1 MQWEKEE
8 TEELQRRW
16 PCPILPWQ
24 LYHLCE
30 LIGAECRVHLGP
42 EMDRNNL
49 HFLTVFTKQPHCPT
63 EQDTGGTSEQNKT
76 TEKKPFKPFGEGKN
90 ISHVSEKHTRNGDL
104 CFCMASK
111 LCLQMTLW
119 YLTTK
124 KERSSRRLEPIT
136 PMSRRRQASHRAPAS
151 SL

>member
-30 LIGAECRVHLGP
+30 LIGAECRVHLGL

-49 HFLTVFTKQPHCPT
+49 HFLTVLTKQPHCPT

-76 TEKKPFKPFGEGKN
+76 AEKKPFKPFGGAGGA
-90 ISHVSEKHTRNGDL
+90 KH
-104 CFCMASK
+104 
-111 LCLQMTLW
+111 
-119 YLTTK
+119 
-124 KERSSRRLEPIT
+124 
-136 PMSRRRQASHRAPAS
+136 
-151 SL
+151 

>member
-8 TEELQRRW
+8 TGELQRRW
-16 PCPILPWQ
+16 PRPILPWQ

-30 LIGAECRVHLGP
+30 LIGAECRVHLGL

-49 HFLTVFTKQPHCPT
+49 HFLTVLTKQPHCPT

-76 TEKKPFKPFGEGKN
+76 AEKKPFKPFGGGGQN

-104 CFCMASK
+104 CFYTASEPCLRMALLLSRARTADVTSPPGVPLGSSK
-111 LCLQMTLW
+111 L
-119 YLTTK
+119 
-124 KERSSRRLEPIT
+124 PVG
-136 PMSRRRQASHRAPAS
+136 P
-151 SL
+151 SLSL